1 MTQDRIYLDYAA
13 TTPVRA
19 EVLNAMLPYFSE
31 VGHNPS
37 SLHREGRRARAAL
50 DDARDRVAASLGA
63 SRREIVFTGSGS
75 EADNQAIFGAARAN
89 RERGTHLLSTAIEHH
104 AVLHTLDALA
114 DEGFAPELL
123 AVDGDGQ
130 IDHAAFAAALTPRT
144 TLVSVMYANNEI
156 GTVAPIRALARLA
169 RERGA
174 IFHTDA
180 VQAAGWLPIDVGE
193 LEVDL
198 LSLSAHKFHGP
209 KGVGVLYVRDG
220 VGLPAL
226 VHGGGQEGGRR
237 SGTENVAGIV
247 GLACALE
254 LAVNEREEKAARVG
268 ALRDRLEGGIRA
280 AIPDVRFNGAGG
292 QRLPNSANVSF
303 ADVDSEPLLMAL
315 DMGGIA
321 VSAGSACTSGAL
333 EPSHV
338 IAALRA
344 GDRWQRGVIRFS
356 LGAGTTSEQIE
367 RVVAALSGIIAQLRS
382 AASLA

>member
-1 MTQDRIYLDYAA
+1 MQHRVVLD
-13 TTPVRA
+13 
-19 EVLNAMLPYFSE
+19 
-31 VGHNPS
+31 GG
-37 SLHREGRRARAAL
+37 REQVRAAL
-50 DDARDRVAASLGA
+50 D
-63 SRREIVFTGSGS
+63 
-75 EADNQAIFGAARAN
+75 
-89 RERGTHLLSTAIEHH
+89 
-104 AVLHTLDALA
+104 ALA
-114 DEGFAPELL
+114 GEGFVPELL

-130 IDHAAFAAALTPRT
+130 IDPAAFAAAFTPRT
-144 TLVSVMYANNEI
+144 SLASVMYANNEI
-156 GTVAPIRALARLA
+156 GAVAPVRALARLA

-180 VQAAGWLPIDVGE
+180 VQAVGWLPIDVRE

-220 VGLPAL
+220 VALPAL

-237 SGTENVAGIV
+237 SGTENVAGVV
-247 GLACALE
+247 GLARALE
-254 LAVNEREEKAARVG
+254 LAVSEREEKAARVG
-268 ALRDRLEGGIRA
+268 ALRDRLEGGILA
-280 AIPDVRFNGAGG
+280 SIPDARVNGAGG

-315 DMGGIA
+315 DMAGIA
-321 VSAGSACTSGAL
+321 VSAGSACASGAL

-344 GDRWQRGVIRFS
+344 GERWQRGVIRFS
-356 LGAGTTSEQIE
+356 LGGGTTSEQVE
-367 RVVAALSGIIAQLRS
+367 RVVAALPGIIAQLRS